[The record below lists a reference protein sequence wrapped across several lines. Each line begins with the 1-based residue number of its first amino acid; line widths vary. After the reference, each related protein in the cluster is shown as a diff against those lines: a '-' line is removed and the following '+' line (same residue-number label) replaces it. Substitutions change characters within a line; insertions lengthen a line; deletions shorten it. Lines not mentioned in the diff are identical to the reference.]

1 MREIIGETP
10 IVPRLKFTMENEQT
24 KENEKERITLEYTAK
39 GLANWTI
46 SVKEATITEDTIK
59 RLKELDAKM
68 RDQFQVN
75 VMNGVTI

>member
-1 MREIIGETP
+1 
-10 IVPRLKFTMENEQT
+10 MENEQT